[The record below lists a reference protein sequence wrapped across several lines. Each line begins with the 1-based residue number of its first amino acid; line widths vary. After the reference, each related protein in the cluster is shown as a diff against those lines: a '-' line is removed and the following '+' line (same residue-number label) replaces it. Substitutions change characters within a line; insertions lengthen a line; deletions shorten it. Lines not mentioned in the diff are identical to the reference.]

1 MKKVIRL
8 TENNLHRIIENSV
21 KRVLKEE
28 IMYHSED
35 KAPDSYERRVL
46 WLCDNDEG
54 QATMY
59 GDIYKYDIDD
69 DTNWADQFRV
79 EDLAE
84 DNDMDCDL
92 YDPDD
97 EIIRLLRENGYDGY
111 WFENVDGEYLYCLIN
126 MKKARLIK

>member
-21 KRVLKEE
+21 KRVIREE

-35 KAPDSYERRVL
+35 KDPDSYERKVL
-46 WLCDNDEG
+46 WLCSDDEG
-54 QATMY
+54 QASLY
-59 GDIYKYDIDD
+59 GDVYKYDIDD
-69 DTNWADQFRV
+69 KTNWADQFEV
-79 EDLAE
+79 ENLAE

-111 WFENVDGEYLYCLIN
+111 WFENIDGEYLYCLFN

>member
-8 TENNLHRIIENSV
+8 SENNLHRIIENSV
-21 KRVLKEE
+21 KRVIREE
-28 IMYHSED
+28 IMYHSEN
-35 KAPDSYERRVL
+35 KAPDSYDRKVL
-46 WLCDNDEG
+46 WLCSDDEG
-54 QATMY
+54 QASLY
-59 GDIYKYDIDD
+59 GDVYKYDIDD
-69 DTNWADQFRV
+69 NIKWADSFEV
-79 EDLAE
+79 ENLAE

-111 WFENVDGEYLYCLIN
+111 WFENIDGEDLYCLFN

>member
-8 TENNLHRIIENSV
+8 TENNLHRIIENSI
-21 KRVLKEE
+21 KRVLKEK

-35 KAPDSYERRVL
+35 KAPDSYERKVL

-54 QATMY
+54 QAAMY
-59 GDIYKYDIDD
+59 GDIYKYDVDD
-69 DTNWADQFRV
+69 DTNWASQFTV